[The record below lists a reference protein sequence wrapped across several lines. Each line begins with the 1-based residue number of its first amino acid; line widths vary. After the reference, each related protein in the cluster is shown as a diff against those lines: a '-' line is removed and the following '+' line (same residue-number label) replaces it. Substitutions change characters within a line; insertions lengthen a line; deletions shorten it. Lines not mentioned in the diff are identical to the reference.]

1 MGLKRTERN
10 SNDVFAFIDEAEN
23 RLNSIQDID
32 ILLESIL
39 SESRTVV
46 NADAGSIYV
55 VEDDNL
61 AIKYAQN
68 DTIQKQIPPGQKMI
82 FSYFSFPLNE
92 KTIAGYAAVNGCIV
106 NVPDVYKIPPES
118 PYQFGRQSDA
128 LSGYRSCSNL
138 SIPLKSGSG
147 RVLGVLQV
155 LNALDENGNVVAFNG
170 DDEIYLSRF
179 AASAAFA
186 LERTLLTRSMIFR
199 MIKMA
204 EFRDPKET
212 GAHVNRV
219 SSYAVEI
226 YDRWAYNHG
235 INQEEASKY
244 RDLLKIASML
254 HDVGKI
260 AVSDIILKKPG
271 RLSDEEFKIIQ
282 SHTRIG
288 GLLFSENTSPIDAMA
303 KDVALFH
310 HENWDGSGYPGRV
323 DLETGEPLPDAV
335 LSDNTLKPVAG
346 EDIPL
351 AGRIVAV
358 ADVFDALSC
367 KRVYKE
373 KWTEEQ
379 VLDEIRSM
387 SGKKFD
393 PEVVTAFFEIL
404 PQIRAIQERY
414 PD

>member
-282 SHTRIG
+282 SHTRVG

>member
-271 RLSDEEFKIIQ
+271 RLSDEEFKVIQ
-282 SHTRIG
+282 SHTRVG